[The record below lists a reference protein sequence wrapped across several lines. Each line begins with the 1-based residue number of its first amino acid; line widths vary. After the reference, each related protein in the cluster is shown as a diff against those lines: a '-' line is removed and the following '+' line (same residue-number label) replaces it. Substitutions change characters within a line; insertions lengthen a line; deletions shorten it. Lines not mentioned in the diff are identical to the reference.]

1 MEGSLCHELETDLPA
16 ADLWEVYGGLLVG
29 QLVTQLL
36 PQLFSKVEVLD
47 GDGDVSTALLVT
59 FAPAP
64 GTDASS
70 GSCKDKFI
78 KIDNENYVKESEV
91 IEGGFLDLGFRKY
104 LVRFEIIRKED
115 KTSIIRSTVEY
126 EVDEEHISNASLVST
141 RVFASIAEA
150 TVNDI
155 KDQKSSRQAPETEF

>member
-64 GTDASS
+64 GRIWTH
-70 GSCKDKFI
+70 
-78 KIDNENYVKESEV
+78 E
-91 IEGGFLDLGFRKY
+91 L
-104 LVRFEIIRKED
+104 RF
-115 KTSIIRSTVEY
+115 TMSW
-126 EVDEEHISNASLVST
+126 
-141 RVFASIAEA
+141 
-150 TVNDI
+150 
-155 KDQKSSRQAPETEF
+155 